1 MIPKRL
7 PQSIV
12 AEKLYDNFG
21 IVINKIK
28 KTSDKTVIMVPL
40 QEVPEK
46 YMMTE
51 EEFSRKF
58 KMSYKGNLNHALKNT
73 KEVKSLIMEIISG
86 IEPDEINFA
95 DDNCKIII
103 SEEKEIE
110 QESYDSFH
118 TFKKAE
124 WDDSIDD
131 FLVRLRGEV

>member
-28 KTSDKTVIMVPL
+28 RTSDKAVIMVPL

-46 YMMTE
+46 YMMNE
-51 EEFSRKF
+51 NEFKMKF
-58 KMSYKGNLNHALKNT
+58 KMSYKGNLNHALKNS

-86 IEPDEINFA
+86 IEAEEINFA

-110 QESYDSFH
+110 KESHDSFH
-118 TFKKAE
+118 AFKKAE

-131 FLVRLRGEV
+131 LLVRLRGEV

>member
-12 AEKLYDNFG
+12 AENLYDNFG

-28 KTSDKTVIMVPL
+28 RSNDKTVIMVPL

-58 KMSYKGNLNHALKNT
+58 KMSYKGNLNHALKNA
-73 KEVKSLIMEIISG
+73 KEIKSLIMEIISG
-86 IEPDEINFA
+86 IEPNEINFA
-95 DDNCKIII
+95 DDNCKITI
-103 SEEKEIE
+103 SEEKETE
-110 QESYDSFH
+110 QESCDSFQ

-131 FLVRLRGEV
+131 LLVRLRGEV

>member
-1 MIPKRL
+1 MIPRRL

-40 QEVPEK
+40 KEVPEK
-46 YMMTE
+46 YMMNE
-51 EEFSRKF
+51 NEFKMKF
-58 KMSYKGNLNHALKNT
+58 KMSYKGNLNHALKNS

-86 IEPDEINFA
+86 IEADEINFA
-95 DDNCKIII
+95 DDNCRIII

-110 QESYDSFH
+110 KESCDSFQA
-118 TFKKAE
+118 FKKAE

>member
-1 MIPKRL
+1 MIPRRL

-51 EEFSRKF
+51 EEFSKKF

-103 SEEKEIE
+103 SKEKEIE

-118 TFKKAE
+118 TFKKTE

>member
-1 MIPKRL
+1 MIPARL

-12 AEKLYDNFG
+12 AEKLYDNFE
-21 IVINKIK
+21 IVINKMK
-28 KTSDKTVIMVPL
+28 KTNDKTVIIVPL
-40 QEVPEK
+40 KEVPEE

-86 IEPDEINFA
+86 IEADEINFS
-95 DDNCKIII
+95 DDNCKIIM
-103 SEEKEIE
+103 SEEKEE
-110 QESYDSFH
+110 EKDSFDSFQA
-118 TFKKAE
+118 FKEAE

-131 FLVRLRGEV
+131 FLVKLRGEV

>member
-28 KTSDKTVIMVPL
+28 RTTDKTVIMVPL

-58 KMSYKGNLNHALKNT
+58 KMSYKGNLNHALKNS

-86 IEPDEINFA
+86 IEAEEINFA

-110 QESYDSFH
+110 KESHDSFQA
-118 TFKKAE
+118 FKKAE

-131 FLVRLRGEV
+131 LLIRLRGEV